1 MSTGPKEAKHRLKRK
16 DLVTKVFYLLSEV
29 YEQSDRDSI
38 WDIELPIE
46 RIREHLST
54 KYGVCYSSDQWVY
67 TQLRRYEEEIGA
79 RLFRKICRT
88 GSRRSFSLAVHD
100 KMVEFDQKQHLHV
113 GDKIKVANGVYDKIH
128 NASAELDRPVRLLL
142 GAGSTVYH
150 LARIIADRSWEDET
164 RYAIHTHNLGSL
176 QTLLG
181 HNVNYE
187 RIAVSIM
194 SGTIDPVTYTIVG
207 ADPSEVGGA
216 EFDYII
222 QGTSCVHEGRLYIES
237 HAERDIKQAI
247 LHRCRGTK
255 VLVLTKHEF
264 LDRPLPHIE
273 PYGRL
278 QDYQYL
284 VVPRSSSEEIRKKQY
299 DLRFE
304 GYLQLLAPE
313 ILNWNYSIYRVAGT
327 SGSPPAP
334 TPAGSTPEPAPPGQ
348 RGPYPPA

>member
-29 YEQSDRDSI
+29 YEQSDRESI

-88 GSRRSFSLAVHD
+88 GSRHRFSLAVHD

-150 LARIIADRSWEDET
+150 LARIIADRTWADRT

-176 QTLLG
+176 QALLG
-181 HNVNYE
+181 HKVNYE

-194 SGTIDPVTYTIVG
+194 SGTVDPVTYTIVG
-207 ADPSEVGGA
+207 ADRSELAKLGGA
-216 EFDYII
+216 KFDFII

-237 HAERDIKQAI
+237 HAEREIKQAI
-247 LHRCRGTK
+247 LLRCQGTK

-264 LDRPLPHIE
+264 LVQPLPRIE

-278 QDYQYL
+278 EDYEYV
-284 VVPRSSSEEIRKKQY
+284 VVPRSSSEGISKKQY

-304 GYLQLLAPE
+304 GYLGLLAPE
-313 ILNWNYSIYRVAGT
+313 ILNWNYSIYRVAGA
-327 SGSPPAP
+327 SGSVPAGTIPAP
-334 TPAGSTPEPAPPGQ
+334 GPAGRRA
-348 RGPYPPA
+348 PYPPA